1 MAAATWLN
9 SRCVSECERETACPT
24 RDNEQTVSDLL
35 IYDGQ
40 GHNRNKSRT
49 FKSVHF
55 KNMDPTCRP
64 FTGIAFKDSVQ
75 HWLAVVHD
83 EECSN
88 VLSRPNLS
96 HLSDNIPQG

>member
-1 MAAATWLN
+1 M
-9 SRCVSECERETACPT
+9 SESERATACPIT
-24 RDNEQTVSDLL
+24 ENEQTVSDLF

-40 GHNRNKSRT
+40 GHNRNKSRK

-55 KNMDPTCRP
+55 KNMDPRCRP
-64 FTGIAFKDSVQ
+64 FTGSLVKDSVQ
-75 HWLAVVHD
+75 QWLAVVHD